1 MQKEDLR
8 VIKTKKNL
16 FNKLLILL
24 QTHDFNDITV
34 TKLCE
39 YSEINRSTFYTHYS
53 NIDDLF
59 ETHMIEIMDKLN
71 EEYKKAYNQI
81 LLLEKAGLTNVFQ
94 HILDNRD
101 FYDILFS
108 EKVPTKFTSLF
119 IQHYMQLPKE
129 IISKA
134 VRSEIDYE
142 LYYTFCISATI
153 GVINHWRK
161 TDYTKS
167 PSEMSIQTMTFFSNG
182 L

>member
-8 VIKTKKNL
+8 VINTKKNL

-71 EEYKKAYNQI
+71 E
-81 LLLEKAGLTNVFQ
+81 
-94 HILDNRD
+94 
-101 FYDILFS
+101 
-108 EKVPTKFTSLF
+108 
-119 IQHYMQLPKE
+119 
-129 IISKA
+129 
-134 VRSEIDYE
+134 
-142 LYYTFCISATI
+142 
-153 GVINHWRK
+153 
-161 TDYTKS
+161 
-167 PSEMSIQTMTFFSNG
+167 
-182 L
+182 

>member
-1 MQKEDLR
+1 MQKQDLR
-8 VIKTKKNL
+8 IVKTKKNL
-16 FNKLLILL
+16 FHHLLKLLKT
-24 QTHDFNDITV
+24 QDFNDITV

-59 ETHMIEIMDKLN
+59 ETHMMEIMGKLN
-71 EEYKKAYNQI
+71 EEYKIAYHQI
-81 LLLEKAGLTNVFQ
+81 FLLEKDGLTNVFQ
-94 HILDNRD
+94 HILDHRD

-108 EKVPTKFTSLF
+108 EKVPPKFNSLF

-129 IISKA
+129 LIEKA
-134 VRSEIDYE
+134 VLSKIDYE

-161 TDYTKS
+161 TGYVKS
-167 PSEMSIQTMTFFSNG
+167 PLEMSKQIMTFFSNE